1 MLTCIF
7 MSLNVYKKIIRNSIM
22 ICLLLLTSIH
32 YYPHAMNESEQL
44 LSCLEETF
52 SIIHIASF

>member
-1 MLTCIF
+1 
-7 MSLNVYKKIIRNSIM
+7 MSLNVYKKIIKNSII

-44 LSCLEETF
+44 LSCLEETI